1 MISNLAS
8 KIFGSRN
15 ERIIKRHRKTVDAI
29 NKLEPDFE
37 EACLHFE
44 KNVTASN
51 TASTVQIREKAHTR
65 SVRRWTRYEKQ
76 LQSLQEHL
84 ERAGIDTG

>member
-1 MISNLAS
+1 MVS
-8 KIFGSRN
+8 GQEN
-15 ERIIKRHRKTVDAI
+15 ETRQLLDR
-29 NKLEPDFE
+29 LGLDFE